1 MSDYIVFKFRAI
13 NKNLLGSLVNGELY
27 FAEPKFLNDP
37 FDCRVDVL
45 RALDNAILKSSSPSR
60 ETLTKLRG
68 MQEFFEKVQADTAK
82 VGVCS
87 FSL

>member
-13 NKNLLGSLVNGELY
+13 NKNLLASLVNKELY
-27 FAEPKFLNDP
+27 FAEPRCLNDP